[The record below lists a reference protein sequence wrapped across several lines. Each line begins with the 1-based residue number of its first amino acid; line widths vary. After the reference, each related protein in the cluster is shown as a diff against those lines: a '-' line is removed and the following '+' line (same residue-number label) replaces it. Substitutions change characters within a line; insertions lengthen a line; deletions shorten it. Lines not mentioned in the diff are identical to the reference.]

1 MRLVITYDIS
11 DDRIR
16 RHVFRT
22 LEEFGAWK
30 QYSVFELEIDS
41 IERIELEDMLKSIIE
56 STDKIRIYSLCERC
70 INNTTELGEQTQVKK
85 SNVI

>member
-41 IERIELEDMLKSIIE
+41 VERIELEDMLKSIIE
-56 STDKIRIYSLCERC
+56 STDKIRVYTLCERC
-70 INNTTELGEQTQVKK
+70 INNITELGEQTQVKK